1 MKGRKGQGRRGRKNE
16 GREGLRSK
24 RKREWDKGRE
34 KRLGEREGRQ
44 ERRLK

>member
-1 MKGRKGQGRRGRKNE
+1 MKGRKGQGRRGKEIKRK
-16 GREGLRSK
+16 K